1 MKLIYIDE
9 AGNTGRAVDPDQ
21 PLHMLGALIIDEANV
36 RAAEASVLQVTN
48 HFFPKA
54 VLDGPIE
61 LHGHHIRSGK
71 GAFKALAPTVRIEL
85 VTELLRIPA
94 LHSVRFG
101 WVAIRKAEALRRTAK
116 HPHELAFMFLVERIQ
131 DILTREEKLGM
142 LIADE
147 QHEIEEQ
154 LIMNLDHYKQY
165 KTNWGY
171 RPTPITNIIDSIH
184 FVKSRNNRLI
194 QLADV
199 LTFIQLRKERT
210 HATLWE
216 RYCDAGTLENWS
228 MWLDREATVGQK
240 QDLALANML
249 PSACFA
255 KIYP

>member
-1 MKLIYIDE
+1 
-9 AGNTGRAVDPDQ
+9 
-21 PLHMLGALIIDEANV
+21 
-36 RAAEASVLQVTN
+36 
-48 HFFPKA
+48 
-54 VLDGPIE
+54 
-61 LHGHHIRSGK
+61 
-71 GAFKALAPTVRIEL
+71 
-85 VTELLRIPA
+85 
-94 LHSVRFG
+94 
-101 WVAIRKAEALRRTAK
+101 
-116 HPHELAFMFLVERIQ
+116 MFLVERIQ